1 MHGSKFGNF
10 EFDPT
15 LLQVQ
20 IVYTL
25 EFTLKSSFFRK
36 ESPIPTAAHLLR
48 SIKLSRKAS
57 PLRGGNLNVC
67 LTPSKNG
74 VNENLTKSQL
84 TAQTHHNG

>member
-74 VNENLTKSQL
+74 VNENLTRV
-84 TAQTHHNG
+84 N